1 LDLYLERSGPGWQE
15 LSDEC
20 AMKLLQTNTYEYQKF
35 QEIDSILGGGL
46 LVYETV
52 SAVNNERLVNSFVNY
67 RAILSSRHHDEPT
80 IFAKTDW
87 TQASDPERR
96 QWTIDLYNKFVLK
109 FHWNMTTTLSLLP
122 VIAAVHGTSYD
133 VAQKICRHGFAALS
147 SLDQGYYGQGIYFT
161 CHVPYIFP
169 YIATVKKP
177 CMLIVLIFPGN
188 VYPVTENPS
197 DTDSFLGKP
206 MKSGYQSHFVIT
218 SKKGLP
224 IGANEKE
231 RSGNEF
237 YDELVI
243 IQESQIL
250 PIYLVELDN
259 SNFSLLTK
267 EFLRDVPQSSE
278 ARKIGNSSLTN
289 SVMGIFTK
297 FQEERF

>member
-1 LDLYLERSGPGWQE
+1 LDLYLERIGQGWQE
-15 LSDEC
+15 ISDEC
-20 AMKLLQTNTYEYQKF
+20 SMKLLQPDTFDLQKF

-46 LVYETV
+46 LFYQTV

-67 RAILSSRHHDEPT
+67 RAILSSRHHDEPA

-87 TQASDPERR
+87 EQAPDPKRR
-96 QWTIDLYNKFVLK
+96 QWTIDMYNSYVQKFS
-109 FHWNMTTTLSLLP
+109 WNMITSLSLLP

-133 VAQKICRHGFAALS
+133 IAQKICRHGFAALS

-169 YIATVKKP
+169 YIVTVKKP
-177 CMLIVLIFPGN
+177 TMLIVLIFPGN

-224 IGANEKE
+224 IGETERE

-237 YDELVI
+237 FDELVI

-259 SNFSLLTK
+259 SNFSALGK
-267 EFLRDVPQSSE
+267 EFLREVPQAE
-278 ARKIGNSSLTN
+278 TRKNIGKSSLTG
-289 SVMGIFTK
+289 SVMGFLTNNP
-297 FQEERF
+297 EERV